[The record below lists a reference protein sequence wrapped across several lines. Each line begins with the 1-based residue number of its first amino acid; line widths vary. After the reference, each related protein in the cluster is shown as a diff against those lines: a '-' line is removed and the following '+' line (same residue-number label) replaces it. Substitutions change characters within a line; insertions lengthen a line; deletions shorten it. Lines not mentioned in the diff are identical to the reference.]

1 MFGVVEFANANPEFA
16 RPQFMKIYEQLAK
29 RAEEEA
35 LLPAGFKEETEALRG
50 GHAALPSPNAEKAR
64 AMIEA
69 LAKEKGMRIQ
79 WGQI

>member
-1 MFGVVEFANANPEFA
+1 
-16 RPQFMKIYEQLAK
+16 MKIYEQLVK

-35 LLPAGFKEETEALRG
+35 LLPAGFKEENEALQG

-69 LAKEKGMRIQ
+69 LAKEKGMRI
-79 WGQI
+79 